1 MSEDRSAAEDRS
13 DQAGPSQRSEDVGA
27 DWPRR
32 YAAALDADLT
42 DADVEALLDLA
53 RDVAHGSERRF
64 APLSTFVAGRF
75 VASRM
80 AAGASACDALAEAI
94 AVARSLLPPPISHD
108 RPARS

>member
-1 MSEDRSAAEDRS
+1 MSDDHGSPEKHRAPEDRS
-13 DQAGPSQRSEDVGA
+13 DQAGPGERSEDVEA

-32 YAAALDADLT
+32 YAAALGADLT

-80 AAGASACDALAEAI
+80 AAGASASEALAVAV
-94 AVARSLLPPPISHD
+94 AVARSLLPPADHT
-108 RPARS
+108 